1 MTCEKNFS
9 PPRTAGAATSVP
21 PQPPRRSLDSRD
33 LLAGDREV
41 MIRHGDST
49 YRLRST
55 NKGKLILTK

>member
-1 MTCEKNFS
+1 MDMERNNRGT
-9 PPRTAGAATSVP
+9 VP
-21 PQPPRRSLDSRD
+21 GTGQDAVDAQFTRSLDSQE

-41 MIRHGDST
+41 MIRHGESV